1 MSTAV
6 RTRLILLGVA
16 LGIVALA
23 EWVSYC
29 GVGGG
34 VHTALRNY
42 FRYGDAFFTACWLAG
57 ALTFAASRPTWRSL
71 AIYVAVGAVCEAY
84 VASVRHEPGYGYRLY
99 AGGIYG
105 IVAFGW
111 ASAEALV
118 KRTEAA
124 VLLLLETMI
133 FPALLLAA
141 ILPLDLTT
149 YLHPTSLDGR
159 MLLLEQSLFGGQPA
173 WVVGRWFEAS
183 DLFRGFELLVY
194 VYLPTAAGLIYV
206 LERKSGRQN
215 DIQVAFITAGIIGI
229 VLLQLAP
236 VAGPTSYRPD
246 YPNVVPDIA
255 EALDDKLVAGMRWR
269 NSIPSLHTTWSL
281 LIYWHA
287 RPHGLR
293 PRLFAA
299 AWVILTITAMLGL
312 GEHFLADVAITIPFA
327 VAMRAVLATKTDTRT
342 RQLTFALGAAFY
354 FGWLAL
360 LRAPDSVLANAWLLR
375 LYAAAGIAASLWA
388 ERRLY
393 LAGPAVPSAEP
404 RREPSTCMYTT
415 LFAQGF
421 LATVM
426 IRAYSSM
433 LHSAGIHRGVFVAIA
448 LGAGAGGLAARKI
461 GPLVANVGFVVAV
474 VVAFVGWDELP
485 SYLANFDQVSW
496 GTAVRWLASD
506 IMVGFFVSPAALFV
520 AAAVVIGIRSTKIH
534 LGLVSVAGGGLVGI
548 LLAPSVQ
555 HSVYFLVLVPLAVI
569 ASIFLKARSDKRA
582 QGVTRT

>member
-375 LYAAAGIAASLWA
+375 LYAVAGIAASLWA

-404 RREPSTCMYTT
+404 APKPWPWLYVA
-415 LFAQGF
+415 LFANGF
-421 LATVM
+421 LALATF
-426 IRAYSSM
+426 RLFANW
-433 LHSAGIHRGVFVAIA
+433 LGEAGIHRPALPAFVIGSIAGAFAGRKVGPLLANLAFAIA
-448 LGAGAGGLAARKI
+448 SLVAFVGFDYLQAYLADFHLVSWGDGVLWLVGDVMTSFFVGPAAFFAAAAVVGTFVHARK
-461 GPLVANVGFVVAV
+461 GVAVAV
-474 VVAFVGWDELP
+474 VVTGASIGLLSP
-485 SYLANFDQVSW
+485 SPRFLFA
-496 GTAVRWLASD
+496 
-506 IMVGFFVSPAALFV
+506 AALPI
-520 AAAVVIGIRSTKIH
+520 VVVMLHQR
-534 LGLVSVAGGGLVGI
+534 V
-548 LLAPSVQ
+548 
-555 HSVYFLVLVPLAVI
+555 
-569 ASIFLKARSDKRA
+569 R
-582 QGVTRT
+582 